1 MLAPILFALLPAIVL
16 NVAAQSPAWG
26 QCGGIG
32 WSGATTC
39 VSGYACTVSNPYYSQ
54 CLPGTAPPASTTPTP
69 TTPISTP
76 SVPSSTTVSAPG
88 VTGSQIRTVEN
99 PVFHFYLQNKG
110 GAPMLGPESS
120 SGRFTIGTTISLNGA
135 DGSKLYLNVDQS
147 STASYKALTL
157 GTTATTTDWA
167 LEGDTIITT
176 APRLLN
182 FLACA
187 SSDPTFYD
195 VYLQTGNDLPAGK
208 TCSSVTMHLPCLC

>member
-110 GAPMLGPESS
+110 DVPMLGPESS
-120 SGRFTIGTTISLNGA
+120 SARFTIDTTITLNNA
-135 DGSKLYLNVDQS
+135 DGSSLYLNLQN
-147 STASYKALTL
+147 STLSYKALTL
-157 GTTATTTDWA
+157 SATATTTNWG

-176 APRLLN
+176 DPRQLN
-182 FLACA
+182 FLACG
-187 SSDPTFYD
+187 SGNPLFYS
-195 VYLQTGNDLPAGK
+195 VYLQTGTDTPIGW
-208 TCSSVTMHLPCLC
+208 TCSSVTLHLP